1 MDKKE
6 NPRMCLISAQFYFK
20 EVQFHQRGISLKRKL
35 KSSSSSS
42 SSKNQRINRR
52 YMTEILLI
60 RRKSLIIQ
68 PINQSINQ
76 SIKEEKEYLNLHKKA
91 KS

>member
-1 MDKKE
+1 
-6 NPRMCLISAQFYFK
+6 MCLISAQFYFK

-35 KSSSSSS
+35 KSSSSSSSSS

-91 KS
+91 KC